1 VTTAASP
8 AAIADQAAARS
19 VSAIALN
26 QIAQVAGS
34 ILFVALVPRTL
45 GTSVYG
51 QLAFAFALI
60 TILQML
66 GELGYQEIFSRYL
79 PEVRQR
85 EGEAGVREMV
95 RGLFS
100 VRVAVGLALG
110 VLALLSAHYAAE
122 WLTPLQVVL
131 IAIAVTARV
140 WAMGPFPLLLGLGET
155 HKWSVET
162 TWRQIVITGLVLLLV
177 HSPSLTLGLLAMT
190 LHEIVFL
197 LLGLWWVRGW
207 IFKTSEVGSQTSE
220 WGSRKADGGRRTPE
234 NGLFSVRPRTAELL
248 KSGFLF
254 SLANLA
260 LVVLFR
266 ISPLTVEWL
275 TGSHPQTGFFDL
287 ALGGLL
293 LIYTLLGQLA
303 YAFVPILTQLHLA
316 QQGAEADLWLGRV
329 ARYSTMLVAL
339 AVGGMWAVA
348 TPMAPLLFGEAFGPA
363 AETQRMMALAL
374 LPLPVAWA
382 GVTLTAVERR
392 PRRKLWAALIGM
404 AVFGAAAVLLREQAS
419 PGIALAFGL
428 AMLGYAAGFGG
439 GAAHAVRAGGMSWA
453 LALAGTALFA
463 PLFFTRFTSL
473 PVALGAWFGLGC
485 VYVAGML
492 VARVARPSEAR
503 TFLAALRRKSS

>member
-1 VTTAASP
+1 MTTSSTATVVAN
-8 AAIADQAAARS
+8 QAAARS
-19 VSAIALN
+19 VSAIAFN

-34 ILFVALVPRTL
+34 LLFVGLVPRTL
-45 GTSVYG
+45 GTNVYG

-60 TILQML
+60 TILQMI

-85 EGEAGVREMV
+85 EGEAGVRAMV

-100 VRVAVGLALG
+100 VRAAVGLALG
-110 VLALLSAHYAAE
+110 LAALITARLAAA
-122 WLTPLQVVL
+122 WLTPIQIGL
-131 IAIAVTARV
+131 IAVSVTARV

-162 TWRQIVITGLVLLLV
+162 TWRQIVITVLTLLIV
-177 HSPSLTLGLLAMT
+177 RRPSLTLGLAAMT

-197 LLGLWWVRGW
+197 ALGLWWVRGW
-207 IFKTSEVGSQTSE
+207 LFQKSEVGSQTL
-220 WGSRKADGGRRTPE
+220 D
-234 NGLFSVRPRTAELL
+234 NSVANLRPRTSDLL
-248 KSGFLF
+248 KAGFLF

-287 ALGGLL
+287 ALGSLL
-293 LIYTLLGQLA
+293 LIYTLLGQLG

-316 QQGAEADLWLGRV
+316 GQSAEADAWLGRV

-339 AVGGMWAVA
+339 AAGGMWAVA
-348 TPMAPLLFGEAFGPA
+348 TPLAPVLFGEGFGPA
-363 AETQRMMALAL
+363 ADTQRMMALAL

-382 GVTLTAVERR
+382 GVTLTSVERR
-392 PRRKLWAALIGM
+392 PRRKLWAALLGVAAF
-404 AVFGAAAVLLREQAS
+404 AVAAPLLRPAAS

-428 AMLGYAAGFGG
+428 AMLGYAAGFGHS
-439 GAAHAVRAGGMSWA
+439 AAHAVRTAGRGWL
-453 LALAGTALFA
+453 LALAGTAIFG

-473 PVALGAWFGLGC
+473 PLALGAWFGLVC
-485 VYVAGML
+485 VYVALML
-492 VARVARPSEAR
+492 VARVARPGEAKL
-503 TFLAALRRKSS
+503 FLAAVRRKK